1 MSNFNYMPVSPY
13 TNPARDIEKTTNE
26 MPAAKKATTRT
37 RKKATKKAGAKKTAK
52 NKKAAEP
59 KSE

>member
-13 TNPARDIEKTTNE
+13 TNPARDIEKVTNE

-37 RKKATKKAGAKKTAK
+37 RKKATKTTSKRTRKT
-52 NKKAAEP
+52 KKAEEP